1 MIDLLRQEEEM
12 MVDHALDDHLQPNSQ
27 SSVVVETVLQLRL
40 LFLALL
46 FGACPILSGD
56 HVSWELLMQLLLHA
70 EQEPFRISNEM
81 WYVQKDRKF
90 TFLSAN
96 TFFTSI
102 CLVRSIALFVSS
114 CCVVMTPVVLYCLV
128 FSSSSF
134 RLVCS
139 SSSLHLVCSSSSLRL
154 VSSSNS
160 LHLVPSSSSFRLVSS
175 TLCRC
180 L

>member
-1 MIDLLRQEEEM
+1 MA
-12 MVDHALDDHLQPNSQ
+12 VHALDDHLQPNSQ

-46 FGACPILSGD
+46 FDACPILSGD

-81 WYVQKDRKF
+81 WYLKKDRKA
-90 TFLSAN
+90 TFFSAK

-114 CCVVMTPVVLYCLV
+114 CCVVMTPVVLYCFVSSSSFLRLV
-128 FSSSSF
+128 CSSSSF
-134 RLVCS
+134 RLVS
-139 SSSLHLVCSSSSLRL
+139 SSSSIFFRVVSSSSSIFFRV
-154 VSSSNS
+154 VSSSNP
-160 LHLVPSSSSFRLVSS
+160 LRLVSS